1 MKTIS
6 DRKTG
11 VRDRQGE
18 VEMEEVEVHELSDKP
33 TEFWKSWKNTV
44 NIMRLQ
50 IRHPSS
56 PPPENKVRI
65 LDMI

>member
-1 MKTIS
+1 
-6 DRKTG
+6 
-11 VRDRQGE
+11 
-18 VEMEEVEVHELSDKP
+18 MEEVEVHELSDKP